1 MSENVALAASAG
13 TTRLTIGAAPV
24 FSIPA
29 EPKARSHTTIP
40 LERTAARRNVDAV
53 INRRRFMLA
62 SSKGF
67 FQARLHSQARDA
79 VSDQRVD
86 TQWRNPPE
94 KRLFERVLPGCN
106 ALPRVQKR
114 LSRQRSERAVTDITC
129 SRESRAD
136 LPILPSFFPQVARA
150 ACSLGSCCP
159 TQTRHP
165 TKENREAHMKW
176 QAIAVASVLA
186 LATQASAADKKY
198 GPGASDTEIK
208 LGQTSPFSGPASAYS
223 VIAKT
228 QAAYFKMINDKGG
241 VGGRKINL
249 ITLDD
254 AYSPPK
260 TVEQTRKLVEQEEVA
275 VILNPLGTPT
285 GLAVRKYLNDKK
297 VPQLFVGAGA
307 TLWGDHER
315 FPWSIGFQPS
325 YQAETAVYAKYVLKN
340 KPDAKIAL
348 FYQNDDA
355 GKDYGNGFKK
365 GLGPENTAKMVVA
378 EATYES
384 TDPTIDSQIVK
395 LKLSGANVLFMHA
408 IPKQAAQAIRKVG
421 EIGWKP
427 DMFFLA
433 ATSTSVS
440 SVLKPAGFDYS
451 KGIISSYS
459 FKDPNDPQWKDDKD
473 VQAWHDFMKNYFP
486 DGNRQDQ
493 LIVYGYVVAE
503 ATVQVLKQCGDDLT
517 HENIMKQAANLD
529 VTLPLMLPGI
539 KLKTS
544 PTDYFPIEAM
554 RLQRFNG
561 EIWELFGDTIGND

>member
-1 MSENVALAASAG
+1 
-13 TTRLTIGAAPV
+13 
-24 FSIPA
+24 
-29 EPKARSHTTIP
+29 
-40 LERTAARRNVDAV
+40 
-53 INRRRFMLA
+53 
-62 SSKGF
+62 
-67 FQARLHSQARDA
+67 
-79 VSDQRVD
+79 
-86 TQWRNPPE
+86 
-94 KRLFERVLPGCN
+94 
-106 ALPRVQKR
+106 
-114 LSRQRSERAVTDITC
+114 
-129 SRESRAD
+129 
-136 LPILPSFFPQVARA
+136 
-150 ACSLGSCCP
+150 
-159 TQTRHP
+159 
-165 TKENREAHMKW
+165 MKW
-176 QAIAVASVLA
+176 QVIAVAAAFAV
-186 LATQASAADKKY
+186 ATQAAAAEKKY

-223 VIAKT
+223 VIAKA
-228 QAAYFKMINDKGG
+228 QAAYFKMINDQGG
-241 VGGRKINL
+241 VNGRKINL

-307 TLWGDHER
+307 TLWGDHKQ

-365 GLGPENTAKMVVA
+365 GLGPEHAKMVIA
-378 EATYES
+378 EATYEL

-395 LKLSGANVLFMHA
+395 LKASGADVLFVHA
-408 IPKQAAQAIRKVG
+408 IPKQAAQAIRKIG

-440 SVLKPAGFDYS
+440 SVLQPAGFEHA
-451 KGIISSYS
+451 KGIISAYT

-473 VQAWHDFMKNYFP
+473 VQAWNEFMRKYFP
-486 DGNRQDQ
+486 DGNRLDQ

-529 VTLPLMLPGI
+529 VVVPMLLPGI
-539 KLKTS
+539 KIKTA
-544 PTDYFPIEAM
+544 PDDYFPIEAL

-561 EIWELFGDTIGND
+561 ENWQLFGETIGSD

>member
-1 MSENVALAASAG
+1 MRNGLFHLFA
-13 TTRLTIGAAPV
+13 GAAV
-24 FSIPA
+24 AIALS
-29 EPKARSHTTIP
+29 
-40 LERTAARRNVDAV
+40 
-53 INRRRFMLA
+53 A
-62 SSKGF
+62 SSAF
-67 FQARLHSQARDA
+67 AQ
-79 VSDQRVD
+79 
-86 TQWRNPPE
+86 
-94 KRLFERVLPGCN
+94 
-106 ALPRVQKR
+106 
-114 LSRQRSERAVTDITC
+114 
-129 SRESRAD
+129 
-136 LPILPSFFPQVARA
+136 
-150 ACSLGSCCP
+150 
-159 TQTRHP
+159 
-165 TKENREAHMKW
+165 
-176 QAIAVASVLA
+176 
-186 LATQASAADKKY
+186 KKY
-198 GPGASDTEIK
+198 DSGATDTEIK
-208 LGQTSPFSGPASAYS
+208 IGQTVPFSGPASAYAS
-223 VIAKT
+223 IGKA
-228 QAAYFKMINDKGG
+228 QAAYFKMINEQGG
-241 VGGRKINL
+241 VNGRRINL

-378 EATYES
+378 ESTYES

-395 LKLSGANVLFMHA
+395 LKASGANVLFMHA
-408 IPKQAAQAIRKVG
+408 IPKQAAQAIRKIG

-440 SVLKPAGFDYS
+440 SVLQPAGFDHS

-473 VQAWHDFMKNYFP
+473 VQAWHDFMKKYFP

-503 ATVQVLKQCGDDLT
+503 ATVQVFKQCGDDLT

-554 RLQRFNG
+554 RLQKFNG